1 MRENEITKE
10 QIEMIVKSR
19 KAKQS
24 KAKQGK
30 TK

>member
-19 KAKQS
+19 KAKQN
-24 KAKQGK
+24 KVKQNN
-30 TK
+30 